1 MTVIAHRDLRNRSSE
16 ILRAVQAGETFEVTN
31 HGVVVA
37 VIGPP
42 GRDPLEGLSHR
53 PATSTAPFSQIRS
66 VRRDESTADV
76 LTELRGER

>member
-31 HGVVVA
+31 HGTVVA

-42 GRDPLEGLSHR
+42 KRDPLEGLSCH
-53 PATSTAPFSQIRS
+53 PATITAPFSEIQRE
-66 VRRDESTADV
+66 RRDESTADV
-76 LTELRGER
+76 IASLRGER

>member
-42 GRDPLEGLSHR
+42 EKDPLAGLTYR
-53 PATSTAPFSQIRS
+53 EPTSSAPFSEIRS

>member
-31 HGVVVA
+31 HGTVVA

-42 GRDPLEGLSHR
+42 GKDPLEGLSYR
-53 PATSTAPFSQIRS
+53 EPTNDAPFSEIRS
-66 VRRDESTADV
+66 VHRDESTADV